1 MRITRPRMS
10 QIKSYKEKIVPVFDK
25 HVHGVLSP
33 WLAASSMPAA
43 QACALCL
50 YDDMIEHCGTAAHK
64 YLTQVMPSFM
74 AVRLVSHITPQR
86 LQSLA
91 QFVTLP
97 PVGPFVPRQTIDHG
111 VHPEV
116 CQASVYG
123 CGVVAQLGP
132 AQMNAGMPAIA
143 QKLVKFVSHEVCLL
157 PCQRATRCVVK
168 PQRSV
173 AVVSHTI
180 HHLGAAGGLH

>member
-1 MRITRPRMS
+1 MS

-97 PVGPFVPRQTIDHG
+97 SVGPL
-111 VHPEV
+111 
-116 CQASVYG
+116 C
-123 CGVVAQLGP
+123 P
-132 AQMNAGMPAIA
+132 ARPSTTACTQRCARPA
-143 QKLVKFVSHEVCLL
+143 CM
-157 PCQRATRCVVK
+157 
-168 PQRSV
+168 
-173 AVVSHTI
+173 AVE
-180 HHLGAAGGLH
+180 L